1 MSSKPFFSKC
11 SRIFQNKTKVFETDI
26 HVHMAWSGNKITV
39 QQWNIKKASY
49 TNWFFFLLWT
59 KDWWCEGRIE
69 QVKVQ
74 KPHSYLMKISMSN
87 YGTCNRTLACITS
100 LQSNYSLTQTH
111 NITLNGLLFWSQ
123 LTEPCWHLLQFTITE
138 LYLGIFYNSDHTN
151 KTLHWHVF
159 AILGPHLKNLK
170 NQM

>member
-1 MSSKPFFSKC
+1 MKY
-11 SRIFQNKTKVFETDI
+11 
-26 HVHMAWSGNKITV
+26 
-39 QQWNIKKASY
+39 KKSLIY
-49 TNWFFFLLWT
+49 KLVFFLLWT

-87 YGTCNRTLACITS
+87 YGTGNRTLACITN

-111 NITLNGLLFWSQ
+111 NIALNGLLFWSQ

-159 AILGPHLKNLK
+159 CNSGATLKELEESDVTLK
-170 NQM
+170 EPYIAMFQSSEVTLTCLHVKQFWSVIYSIIH